1 MRPAY
6 SLSSLLLCAALSVP
20 ALTARAAPDTIPD
33 TIPDGIPDGL
43 PGDLDALTLADKA
56 PSEPVAAPSAWRV
69 FIEGNLRRTRQD
81 GADANFESRRG
92 SIDARFD
99 AKVAPGLRAVF
110 SDRLDLRH
118 SNRQGGERDVNTL
131 REAYV
136 SWSPAAHQIIDLGRV
151 NVRHGSAYGY
161 NPTDWFKEGAVRSV
175 VSLDPSVLRE
185 NRQGTVVVQG
195 QHLWSDG
202 SLKAVLSPHLGDDPG
217 FLRPNT
223 SPFSLN
229 TGATNPRTRWLLVGS
244 SKFSDTLNAEV
255 LLYGGENTREQVGL
269 NVSGLVG
276 DATVVFGEFSAGKGR
291 SLIAQAV
298 GTGGASSNRNRAAV
312 GLTYTTAFNLSLTA
326 EAEYNDAGPTRRQ
339 WQALSGVDPLAPLRL
354 LAASQSLQDLP
365 ARHAGFVFALWK
377 DALVRRLDLSAFVRH
392 ETVTDSRVQWLEARY
407 HWDRVDV
414 IAQWQQFSG
423 SRASIFGSVPQNRTL
438 ELALRFY
445 L

>member
-1 MRPAY
+1 MRPVS
-6 SLSSLLLCAALSVP
+6 SLPTLLLCATLSVA
-20 ALTARAAPDTIPD
+20 ALPTLAAPDA
-33 TIPDGIPDGL
+33 IPDGIPDGL
-43 PGDLDALTLADKA
+43 PDDLDALTLADKA
-56 PSEPVAAPSAWRV
+56 PSAPVAAPSAWRV
-69 FIEGNLRRTRQD
+69 FVEGNLRRTRQD
-81 GADANFESRRG
+81 GSDANFESNRG

-110 SDRLDLRH
+110 SDRLDIRH

-131 REAYV
+131 REAYL
-136 SWSPAAHQIIDLGRV
+136 SWAPTDHQIIDLGRV

-185 NRQGTVVVQG
+185 NRQGTVVLQG
-195 QHLWSDG
+195 QHLWNGG
-202 SLKAVLSPHLGDDPG
+202 SLKAVVSPHLGDDPG
-217 FLRPNT
+217 FLTPNT

-229 TGATNPRTRWLLVGS
+229 TGATNGRTRWLLVGS
-244 SKFSDTLNAEV
+244 GKFSDKLNAEV
-255 LLYGGENTREQVGL
+255 LLHGGKDTREQVGL
-269 NVSGLVG
+269 NLSGLIG
-276 DATVVFGEFSAGKGR
+276 DATVVFGEFSTGKGR
-291 SLIAQAV
+291 SLVAQAL
-298 GTGGASSNRNRAAV
+298 GSAGSNSNRNRAAV

-339 WQALSGVDPLAPLRL
+339 WRALPGIDPLAPLRL
-354 LAASQSLQDLP
+354 LAASQSQQDLP

-407 HWDRVDV
+407 HWDRVDL

-423 SRASIFGSVPQNRTL
+423 NRRSIFGSVPQSRTL